1 MRGYCGLP
9 AGICTRVVMR
19 KFKNMSAR
27 KDKVACSLGK
37 LTNVREAP
45 NGVLRLEQSGK
56 CVFKQSLVTT
66 KQVKIWLFDALT
78 GKIIDEFQETEPCR
92 KITRF
97 VPAADNEQE

>member
-1 MRGYCGLP
+1 MGSL
-9 AGICTRVVMR
+9 VMR

-37 LTNVREAP
+37 LTNVREAAD
-45 NGVLRLEQSGK
+45 GLLRLERSHV
-56 CVFKQSLVTT
+56 CVFKRSVITPKCTQM
-66 KQVKIWLFDALT
+66 WLFDALT
-78 GKIIDEFQETEPCR
+78 GKIINDELETEPCR